1 MLNVNGAQAATFT
14 AGSMV
19 TQVGNTS
26 GGGGGQ
32 PGGGGGRPGG
42 MVNSSLPL
50 KRVLWSI
57 LFVE

>member
-26 GGGGGQ
+26 DGGGQ

-42 MVNSSLPL
+42 
-50 KRVLWSI
+50 W
-57 LFVE
+57 

>member
-42 MVNSSLPL
+42 
-50 KRVLWSI
+50 W
-57 LFVE
+57 